1 MDRKII
7 DYIESFDEI
16 NYNLLKYF
24 SFNRQN
30 QQKINNT
37 YHISLIRFLWDYFVD
52 KIALNISK
60 NRLLRIFLF
69 FLI

>member
-30 QQKINNT
+30 HQKINNT

-60 NRLLRIFLF
+60 NSLLRIFLF

>member
-24 SFNRQN
+24 SFNHQN
-30 QQKINNT
+30 HQKINNT